1 MLGSAKLSGGG
12 GLWKFDQRTSALGL
26 QWQNGDVAAK
36 GDYCAFSKAVEHLG
50 DRWSLVIIRELTIHG
65 TRGFNALADGMP
77 GISRSVLAARLKKL
91 EGMELITR
99 DRSTARGVQG
109 YRLTHAGRELQPI
122 LRGLWGWSLRF
133 VPEDPAMAERDPDIV
148 IRWLSDRIDSSSVP
162 DRTVVMDLD
171 VTGTGARRFW
181 LVLERGTAPSVC
193 IEDPSLAGDRYV
205 FVEADVRA
213 LYPIA
218 RGMRDWSEAIAD
230 GSVQLSGEPAL
241 VRALPTWFARESGSK
256 LGKKSAGPRR
266 SAERAEGV
274 PQVVLGD

>member
-1 MLGSAKLSGGG
+1 MTA
-12 GLWKFDQRTSALGL
+12 
-26 QWQNGDVAAK
+26 VAAK
-36 GDYCAFSKAVEHLG
+36 GAYCAFTKAVEHLG
-50 DRWSLVIIRELTIHG
+50 DRWSLVILRELTIHG

-91 EGMELITR
+91 EDLELITR
-99 DRSTARGVQG
+99 DRSAGRGVPG

-148 IRWLSDRIDSSSVP
+148 IRWLGDRIDPSSVP
-162 DRTVVMDLD
+162 DRTVVVDLD
-171 VTGTGARRFW
+171 VTGTSVRRFW
-181 LVLERGTAPSVC
+181 LVLEHGTAPSVC
-193 IEDPSLAGDRYV
+193 IEDPCLAGDRYV

-218 RGMRDWSEAIAD
+218 RGMRDWLEAVAD

-241 VRALPTWFARESGSK
+241 VRALPTWFVAGRASQ
-256 LGKKSAGPRR
+256 LGKQATANRRARRALARRVPVRAAAG
-266 SAERAEGV
+266 S
-274 PQVVLGD
+274 